1 VRVLP
6 ALLLAA
12 VLPVLAGCLDLG
24 SDRASGPADPAA
36 ETPLVALPLSFLP
49 PVDLVCAT
57 EGAAAVF
64 NAAFGDCGK
73 FGEPVIEV
81 AGDGAVWASAT
92 CCVGRSPPIWVSRD
106 GGASFALLPFA
117 DRTGASRD
125 AFGVEGDFAI
135 DDAGNV
141 YFFDISA
148 ATTWF
153 TKYQADG
160 THVFT
165 KADVFPPLVDRPWVR
180 AGVEDEVW
188 VFYNTGFATNL
199 YHSTNGGLT
208 WTVTAVGFDCG
219 LMTFGQGPV
228 RDRLF
233 VAGCAGDPALWVS
246 EDGGATFGARIDL
259 PVPDYGVPAA
269 DLPNGTGTESF
280 MPPVSDGAGNIY
292 VPFVYSLGLD
302 GTRLGIFVD
311 VVHPDGRI
319 VGPVLVS
326 GDLPLNAMPW
336 SAAGEAGRMA
346 LAWYSANSTR
356 AKSDEATWTLQVA
369 ATADGAG
376 DAPSFTV
383 KQADPEPVLQHQA
396 LGRSLGDFLET
407 DVGPD
412 GRLYTIYARR
422 GEDGLLVNRVVVSDG
437 LFSFGAGVPHN
448 GPKAS

>member
-6 ALLLAA
+6 ILVLAA
-12 VLPVLAGCLDLG
+12 LVPVLAGCLDGGKGTGAEPTDLT
-24 SDRASGPADPAA
+24 PA
-36 ETPLVALPLSFLP
+36 ALPLSFLP
-49 PVDLVCAT
+49 PVDLVCPT
-57 EGAAAVF
+57 EGTAAVL

-106 GGASFALLPFA
+106 GGASFGLLPFA
-117 DRTGASRD
+117 DRTGAVRD
-125 AFGVEGDFAI
+125 GFGVEGDFAI

-180 AGVEDEVW
+180 AGVADEVW
-188 VFYNTGFATNL
+188 VFYNTGIATNL

-208 WTVTAVGFDCG
+208 WTFLAVGFDCG

-233 VAGCAGDPALWVS
+233 VAGCAGDPALWIS
-246 EDGGATFGARIDL
+246 EDGGTTFGARIDL
-259 PVPDYGVPAA
+259 PVPDYGIAPE
-269 DLPNGTGTESF
+269 DLPNGTGTDSF
-280 MPPVSDGAGNIY
+280 MPPVSDEAGNVY
-292 VPFVYSLGLD
+292 VPFTYALD
-302 GTRLGIFVD
+302 RDGARFGVFVD
-311 VVHPDGRI
+311 IVHPDGRI

-326 GDLPLNAMPW
+326 GDLATNAMPW
-336 SAAGEAGRMA
+336 SAAGAPGRMA
-346 LAWYSANSTR
+346 FAWYATNATR
-356 AKSDEATWTLQVA
+356 DKMSEATWTLQVA
-369 ATADGAG
+369 ATDNG
-376 DAPSFTV
+376 DAEAPAFTV
-383 KQADPEPVLQHQA
+383 VQPDPEPVLQDQA

-407 DVGPD
+407 DIGPD

-422 GEDGLLVNRVVVSDG
+422 GEDGTLVNRVVVSDG
-437 LFSFGAGVPHN
+437 LFDFGAGVPHN
-448 GPKAS
+448 GPR